1 MIKRYDKNKY
11 KITGDITEIYIHDY
25 KTQELLE
32 TILIDTEDFNK
43 VKDSKWVL
51 NHCGYARNGNKG
63 LMHRL
68 IMNCV
73 KNDGKIIDH
82 INQNKLDNR
91 KSNLRITN
99 KTTNRINSKE
109 IKGYRLRKRK
119 KGDRYTAF
127 IRVNGKQIILGTYDT
142 PEEAQ
147 KVYLDKRR
155 EIYGE

>member
-11 KITGDITEIYIHDY
+11 EIENGIVKMYIHDY
-25 KTQELLE
+25 KTQELLG
-32 TILIDTEDFNK
+32 TILIDEEDFDK
-43 VKDSKWVL
+43 VKGSKWVL
-51 NHCGYARNGNKG
+51 NHCGYARNTKQE

-68 IMNCV
+68 IMGCV
-73 KNDGKIIDH
+73 KGDRKIIDH

-91 KSNLRITN
+91 KNNLRVVN
-99 KTTNRINSKE
+99 KSINRINSKE

-127 IRVNGKQIILGTYDT
+127 IKIGNKQVNLGTYNT

>member
-11 KITGDITEIYIHDY
+11 EIENGIVKMYIHDY
-25 KTQELLE
+25 KTQELLG
-32 TILIDTEDFNK
+32 TILIDEEDFDK
-43 VKDSKWVL
+43 VKNSKWVL
-51 NHCGYARNGNKG
+51 NHCGYARNTKQE

-68 IMNCV
+68 IMGCV
-73 KNDGKIIDH
+73 KGDRKIIVH
-82 INQNKLDNR
+82 INQNKLYNR
-91 KSNLRITN
+91 KSNLRITST
-99 KTTNRINSKE
+99 TTNRINSKE

-127 IRVNGKQIILGTYDT
+127 IRVSGKQIILGTYDT

>member
-11 KITGDITEIYIHDY
+11 KIMDNVTEVYIHDY
-25 KTQELLE
+25 KTQELKG
-32 TILIDTEDFNK
+32 TILIDTEDFDK
-43 VKDSKWVL
+43 IKDFKWVY
-51 NHCGYARNGNKG
+51 NHNGYARNGKLG
-63 LMHRL
+63 LMHRYIL
-68 IMNCV
+68 NI
-73 KNDGKIIDH
+73 KGKVIVDH

-91 KSNLRITN
+91 KCNLRLTN
-99 KTTNRINSKE
+99 KSTNRINSNQ

-127 IRVNGKQIILGTYDT
+127 IKINGKQVNLGTYNT

-147 KVYLDKRR
+147 QIYLDKRR